1 MSQDYRQ
8 GTENWG
14 RRDYVVKIGLPT
26 EIKSDENRVALT
38 PAGVLALTRD
48 DHQVLIQT
56 GAGLGSGFTDDQY
69 RAAGGT
75 VVPDAQSV
83 WSDAQMV
90 IKVKEPLAEE
100 YQYFRK
106 NMVLFTYLHLAPE
119 PELTQA
125 LLDSGITAIAYETV
139 QSSDGSL
146 PLLTPMSEVAGRMA
160 TQIGAHFLEKPQGGR
175 GILVGGVPGVLPGS
189 VLVIGGGIV
198 GTNAARIA
206 LGLGADVI
214 IVDINAERLRQLD
227 DMFHGHVRTLMSNE
241 YNIAE
246 AVKSADLL
254 VGAVL
259 IPGARA
265 PHLVSEEMVETMQP
279 GTVIVDVAIDQGG
292 SIATID
298 HVTTH
303 SHPTYVKYGVVHYAV
318 ANMPGAVAR
327 TSTLA
332 LTNVTL
338 RYARLL
344 AQYGALAAMKKDA
357 SLAKGLNIYQGAV
370 TFKAVAEAH
379 QKSYVAPEE
388 IWA

>member
-1 MSQDYRQ
+1 M
-8 GTENWG
+8 
-14 RRDYVVKIGLPT
+14 KIGLPT
-26 EIKSDENRVALT
+26 EIKPDENRVALT
-38 PAGVLALTRD
+38 PAGVMALTRD
-48 DHQVLIQT
+48 GHQVLIQQ
-56 GAGLGSGFTDDQY
+56 GAGLGSGFSDDQY
-69 RAAGGT
+69 RNAGGT
-75 VVPDAQSV
+75 LVPTAEDV
-83 WSDAQMV
+83 WTGAEMV
-90 IKVKEPLAEE
+90 IKVKEPLPEE
-100 YQYFRK
+100 YRYFRK
-106 NMVLFTYLHLAPE
+106 DLVLFTYLHLAPE

-125 LLDSGITAIAYETV
+125 LVDSGITAIAYETV
-139 QSSDGSL
+139 QAADGSL

-175 GILVGGVPGVLPGS
+175 GILLGGVPGVLPGS

-206 LGLGADVI
+206 LGLGADVT
-214 IVDINAERLRQLD
+214 IVDINADRLRQLD

-241 YNIAE
+241 YNIVE
-246 AVKSADLL
+246 AVKTCDLL

-265 PHLVSEEMVETMQP
+265 PHLVSEAMVATMQP
-279 GTVIVDVAIDQGG
+279 GSVIVDVAIDQGG
-292 SIATID
+292 SIETID

-303 SHPTYVKYGVVHYAV
+303 SHPTYVKHGVVHYAV

-344 AQYGALAAMKKDA
+344 AQYGAVEAMRRDPA
-357 SLAKGLNIYQGAV
+357 LAKGLNVYQGAI

-379 QKSYVAPEE
+379 HKPYVAPQE
-388 IWA
+388 IWS